1 MWSLRKWTPLKERC
15 WRQFEF
21 QEYRN
26 ETLDRLVLSLP
37 CSIGNLEY
45 ILVEG
50 CQEQFAK
57 ISHLPKEGSKMG
69 QLEDIPLSV
78 QFQFLDVLWVKDIQD
93 LSDKVHRHS
102 PDLQLRTAE
111 MQEALSLLGPLQE
124 ACLCFIKT
132 GPEAQLS
139 YHLQFVPQ
147 CILGKDLHSRIFIQ
161 GL

>member
-1 MWSLRKWTPLKERC
+1 MV
-15 WRQFEF
+15 FEKMDATQGEMLETIEF
-21 QEYRN
+21 GEHRN
-26 ETLDRLVLSLP
+26 EPLDTLVLSLS
-37 CSIGNLEY
+37 CSIGNLED

-57 ISHLPKEGSKMG
+57 ISHLPKERSKMS

-78 QFQFLDVLWVKDIQD
+78 QFQFLDVLWMKDIQD

-102 PDLQLRTAE
+102 PDLQLCTAE
-111 MQEALSLLGPLQE
+111 MQGALPLLGPLQE
-124 ACLCFIKT
+124 ACLCFIKA

-139 YHLQFVPQ
+139 YHLQLVPQ
-147 CILGKDLHSRIFIQ
+147 CISGKDLHYRILIQ